1 MRTMRRFA
9 GRLAIAATSAWCAGA
24 FGSSARFLSVD
35 CRGEVSDGQVTA
47 RVVVTNLTD
56 KPLSVSVS
64 GTILDHAAGK
74 KSLEAGARGV
84 DGSDCNALNARNAA
98 EGGVVVSGYKAKLK
112 PRAAWTIA
120 ISETVEAPKPSP
132 ASYDMNLTL
141 YDANG
146 PCDSRTEN
154 FGFGGT
160 DR

>member
-1 MRTMRRFA
+1 MKDIGMLLSVAVTL
-9 GRLAIAATSAWCAGA
+9 GWSAGA
-24 FGSSARFLSVD
+24 FGSSARILSVD
-35 CRGEVSDGQVTA
+35 CRGEISGGQVTA
-47 RVVVTNLTD
+47 TVVVTNLTD
-56 KPLSVSVS
+56 AVQRVSLS

-74 KSLEAGARGV
+74 KSLEAGERGV

-112 PRAAWTIA
+112 PRSARMIA

-154 FGFGGT
+154 FGFG
-160 DR
+160 D